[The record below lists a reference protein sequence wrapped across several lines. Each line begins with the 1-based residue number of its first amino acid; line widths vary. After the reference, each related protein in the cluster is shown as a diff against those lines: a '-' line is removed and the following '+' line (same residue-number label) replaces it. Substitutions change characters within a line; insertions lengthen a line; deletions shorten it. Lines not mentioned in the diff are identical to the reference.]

1 MQSCEL
7 VSFVTALS
15 CGIAKCYPKEELPL
29 LIAVLSQLTATLAT
43 ILEAEDSKL
52 SNDIAPSINPSDT
65 LILSD
70 NNN

>member
-7 VSFVTALS
+7 VSFVTALA

-43 ILEAEDSKL
+43 IIEADDRNKPDEIPPVANSSDIILL
-52 SNDIAPSINPSDT
+52 SNRNI
-65 LILSD
+65 
-70 NNN
+70 